1 MANMKIQEATDD
13 ATIGGAER
21 IPAVEE
27 ISGSYQ
33 PRSISTANIAKYVLS
48 VIQEAAAFATG
59 SGTDAFDAST
69 GSVTWKN
76 AAGALK
82 FASGAQF
89 ANTIIAYAFA
99 KAGVQTVAAT
109 DTFIVKKGNDEFT
122 MTLTQLTAY
131 LRTQIVATIE
141 LSGMT
146 SAESLSDGNLM
157 LVAQLED
164 ETLTNKKVPLSTVRS
179 FILNGL
185 GAYLNQIATET
196 SQPAT
201 TEYVFS
207 HNGTVLRKW
216 QMKDMLALANV
227 VYGPSTTTANKVPQ
241 WGSDAKTLQDG
252 LAVSTALDSNSTNAQ
267 LPTAAAARN
276 YTDNKVAAMVP
287 ESTTTGNLPVYA
299 NATGVLGTGKGIVTS
314 VAIAM
319 TASDDNIP
327 TEKAVRTGIDAVK
340 GYVDDDVKFTVG
352 THAQGDLAKF
362 GSNGRNLEA
371 GPTVTTEVN
380 ETDSA
385 TSDSRIPTEKAVR
398 AAITSAMSQGVA
410 AKEVVTSI
418 RPPAGADDDHVPT
431 ELAVAEAL
439 DTVVKTGLHADG
451 EIPLYDGSTGAL
463 LKGGTSLVTEV
474 RDATN
479 ASNAAVATEKA
490 VRVAVNI
497 VQTALDNKKL
507 DKLAAPDEGTDLDAS
522 TSRHGLM
529 SAADKAKLEGLVDH
543 NGASEINAALAN
555 DDTFLVSDVS
565 AQTVKKSKISRI
577 WDYILN
583 LLHETPLTALT
594 VGADVTTSNATTSA
608 PGLLPKLPAEDA
620 SIKYLKGDGTW
631 GVPAGSSVFTPD
643 SGSGGTTGLV
653 PAPAAGDA
661 TKVLFGDGTWGEPAL
676 ESETDHVSIHD
687 KDGLTALDPFDDADE
702 LLIYHSG
709 SFKKLTAAQLG
720 AYAQAFQ
727 RYDVIWVPAGAIT
740 PNLTNSAVAEVLSRS
755 TGLASFDTIRFD
767 KELNGS
773 IYRDSFADFDIVFP
787 DDWNGG
793 SIKLKFYWTP
803 YQSSFG
809 SSQAVR
815 FGAKACFH
823 TNHSAI
829 DIAPAS
835 YAYID
840 DTVSSYNQEH
850 VSSALAITVDGT
862 YEAGKRVHFWLKRE
876 ASDTTHDTLT
886 TAVSLLGVAIQ
897 FIRSGNVEAW

>member
-109 DTFIVKKGNDEFT
+109 DTFVVKKGNDEFT

-227 VYGPSTTTANKVPQ
+227 VHGPSTTTANKVPQ

-252 LAVSTALDSNSTNAQ
+252 LTVSTALDSNSTNAQ

-276 YTDNKVAAMVP
+276 YADNKVAAMVP

-299 NATGVLGTGKGIVTS
+299 NTTGVLGTGKGIVTS

-398 AAITSAMSQGVA
+398 AAITGAMSQGVA

-543 NGASEINAALAN
+543 NGASEINAALTDN
-555 DDTFLVSDVS
+555 DTFLVSDVS
-565 AQTVKKSKISRI
+565 VQAVKKSKISRI

-594 VGADVTTSNATTSA
+594 VGADVTTSNATTEA
-608 PGLLPKLPAEDA
+608 PGLLPKLDGAA
-620 SIKYLKGDGTW
+620 SKYLQGDGTW
-631 GVPAGSSVFTPD
+631 GTPPGSQAFTPD
-643 SGSGGTTGLV
+643 TGAGGTTGLV

-661 TKVLFGDGTWGEPAL
+661 TKILFGDGTWGEPPIQTG
-676 ESETDHVSIHD
+676 SEHVSIHD
-687 KDGLTALDPFDDADE
+687 QAELASNDPLVDADE
-702 LLIYHSG
+702 LLVYHNG
-709 SFKKLTAAQLG
+709 AFHKVTAAQI
-720 AYAQAFQ
+720 AAHAQAFEH
-727 RYDVIWVPAGAIT
+727 RDVLWVPAGAIT
-740 PNLTNSAVAEVLSRS
+740 PNLTNSAVAETLSRS
-755 TGLASFDTIRFD
+755 TGLSAFDTIRFTN
-767 KELNGS
+767 E
-773 IYRDSFADFDIVFP
+773 RDSFADFDIVFP

-793 SIKLKFYWTP
+793 AIKLKLHWTP
-803 YQSSFG
+803 YNSGFG
-809 SSQAVR
+809 SSQVVR
-815 FGAKACFH
+815 FGVKASFM
-823 TNHSAI
+823 TNHSPI
-829 DIAPAS
+829 DIAPAT

-840 DTVSSYNQEH
+840 DTVASYNQEH
-850 VSSALAITVDGT
+850 VTAALPITVDGT
-862 YEAGKRVHFWLKRE
+862 YLAGKRVHFWLKRE
-876 ASDTTHDTLT
+876 ATSSADTLT
-886 TAVSLLGVAIQ
+886 EQVSLLGVAIQ
-897 FIRSGNVEAW
+897 FVRSGNMEAW